1 MVTEELIKNQRDEAK
16 QVDAK
21 YTVLVSGAGVTCEE
35 KPILEALL
43 PGVRLHFLRY
53 ALFPKEGK
61 GKASAMRIKDYKDE
75 EFTLSDADISNGDLN
90 STDFFM
96 VGASIPREGY
106 IYLINPDDNTDCHE
120 LKVNADGNMSHVIWD
135 NDNFYNHNKQPKDER
150 LPENDNIYY
159 KRIINKEKGKA
170 RSFWIGYSPVQWAYK
185 HFKKVLKMSD
195 DEKKA
200 LHMIYVEAKGIKK
213 GEETAQEHVLP
224 YNKVH
229 FVYDREDSRHRAFK
243 ERLKKVA
250 AIEKRESNKG
260 KNDILED
267 MFITLH
273 DPIGA
278 VEDIAFELNDAFSK
292 QEAIVEAIQ
301 NGEDYETVIDRYK
314 NGTEKTSFTYEEQQ
328 LQSLFQTALTTYHL
342 VYGNPKMESDYDGG
356 GTSYWNT
363 DFKGSGV
370 DKTKVEHI
378 LGVAYRK
385 ERRKEIRTLRNELGG
400 IMHTNYYKNAWQHYN
415 TEVDDYILEGK
426 FLATNHMA
434 LLAKKPHSVDRHL
447 DLKKNFEDNDDKW
460 EEFFSETL
468 DFDHDKPLNKLLDTP
483 VELVFVTGPLIDLEN
498 KLGGVIRGLTES
510 YAEKIIVT
518 EQVTTVEK
526 VQVPK
531 TRIETKTVKVPEYK
545 DILFKRLLAHK
556 VYGVEVLEVREKT
569 LEAEFKGTNYEL
581 DRQRVNF
588 IDYKPIKKK
597 HKTSWR
603 IDNEGKILIARLEV
617 SKEVV
622 LKQKLRGK
630 NLVQVP
636 VIHNKTVEEVV
647 HYLDEIER
655 SFTKQVDKEIFKR
668 PHGELAKNLF
678 DGKIFT
684 GSLAVLQVF
693 NVLNAASAIGN
704 TNDYKNIVNTVGIT
718 AELIEAS
725 LYYKR
730 SIAINNGIS
739 KNMINK
745 LSYRANTF
753 GNFGAGVT
761 VLMCAWEALDSQNAR
776 DYDAMWA
783 WAGAGAAWGA
793 FSFGGSTMA
802 TGLASLGFT
811 PAGIVIGGIAIGL
824 TALAYYLKDT
834 PLEAYFINNILSDA
848 VAAPNG
854 ASGNLPWEYAKKLY
868 TDRDNQ
874 IPEPSSIEF
883 WAKDE
888 FKKWE
893 NMQVMYQ
900 DFLDILVCANI
911 RFTPTELILKKNIR
925 PWASTISV
933 SIDISDIVAYRAEI
947 SFRQF
952 LTTEDQL
959 DYEVYYF
966 ENGSDITPVKIEPES
981 ETIIIDKT
989 KGQIPKAIIDFKVN
1003 KNDLK
1008 NNNSGAHI
1016 VFVCRLKLE
1025 ENKYYPI
1032 DIKDEKRY
1040 IGARFTTQEEVRNV
1054 QKGLFNKK
1062 TIKDSDYQGPVA
1074 IDTLSKLL
1082 SKEAWKDKPFKKK
1095 VND

>member
-1 MVTEELIKNQRDEAK
+1 MVTEELIKKQRSDAN

-53 ALFPKEGK
+53 GLFPIK
-61 GKASAMRIKDYKDE
+61 GESRPAAIRIKDYKDE
-75 EFTLSDADISNGDLN
+75 EFTLSDADVSNGELNKTDL
-90 STDFFM
+90 FM
-96 VGASIPREGY
+96 VGATIPREGY

-120 LKVNADGNMSHVIWD
+120 LKINADGNMSHVIWD
-135 NDNFYNHNKQPKDER
+135 KDNFYNHNNEPKDHR
-150 LPENDNIYY
+150 LPEDDNIYY
-159 KRIINKEKGKA
+159 KRIINKGKDKA

-185 HFKKVLKMSD
+185 HFKKVLEMSD

-200 LHMIYVEAKGIKK
+200 LHMVYVEAKGIKK
-213 GEETAQEHVLP
+213 GEETSQEHVLP

-229 FVYDREDSRHRAFK
+229 FVYDKEDSRHRAFR

-250 AIEKRESNKG
+250 AIERKESKKG

-278 VEDIAFELNDAFSK
+278 AEDVAFELKNAFSK

-314 NGTEKTSFTYEEQQ
+314 RGTEKTSFTYEEKQ

-342 VYGNPKMESDYDGG
+342 VYGNPKMVSDYDGG

-378 LGVAYRK
+378 LGIAHRK
-385 ERRKEIRTLRNELGG
+385 ERRKEIRALRDELGSV
-400 IMHTNYYKNAWQHYN
+400 MHTNYYKNAWKHYN
-415 TEVDDYILEGK
+415 TEVDDYILDGK
-426 FLATNHMA
+426 FIATNHMA
-434 LLAKKPHSVDRHL
+434 LLARKPHSVDRHL
-447 DLKKNFEDNDDKW
+447 DLKKNYEDKDDKW
-460 EEFFSETL
+460 EDFFTETL
-468 DFDHDKPLNKLLDTP
+468 DFDDDKPLNKLLDTP
-483 VELVFVTGPLIDLEN
+483 VELMFVTGPLIDLEN
-498 KLGGVIRGLTES
+498 KLGGVIRGLAES

-518 EQVTTVEK
+518 DQVTTVEK
-526 VQVPK
+526 VKVPK
-531 TRIETKTVKVPEYK
+531 TKTITKTVKVEEYK
-545 DILFKRLLAHK
+545 DVLFKRLLAHK
-556 VYGVEVLEVREKT
+556 VYGVEVLEVRKKT

-581 DRQRVNF
+581 NSERVNF
-588 IDYKPIKKK
+588 VNYKPTKKK
-597 HKTSWR
+597 HKSGWR

-617 SKEVV
+617 SDEVV

-647 HYLDEIER
+647 HYLDEIEQ
-655 SFTKQVDKEIFKR
+655 SFTKQVNKEIFKR
-668 PHGELAKNLF
+668 PHGDLAEKLF
-678 DGKIFT
+678 DGKMFT

-693 NVLNAASAIGN
+693 NVLNAANAIGSGK
-704 TNDYKNIVNTVGIT
+704 DYKNIVNTAGIT

-725 LYYKR
+725 YHLKR
-730 SIAINNGIS
+730 ATAISNKAS
-739 KNMINK
+739 KNTISR
-745 LSYRANTF
+745 LYGRSQIY
-753 GNFGAGVT
+753 GNVGAGIT
-761 VLMCAWEALDSQNAR
+761 VLMCAWEAFDSQNAR

-783 WAGAGAAWGA
+783 WAGAGVAWGA
-793 FSFGGSTMA
+793 FSFGGSSMA
-802 TGLASLGFT
+802 GLASLGFT
-811 PAGIVIGGIAIGL
+811 PAGIVVGGIAIGL

-834 PLEAYFINNILSDA
+834 PLEAYFKNNVLSDA

-854 ASGNLPWEYAKKLY
+854 ANGTLPWVYAKKLY
-868 TDRDNQ
+868 ADRDNQ
-874 IPEPSSIEF
+874 IPEPSSLKF
-883 WAKDE
+883 WANDE

-893 NMQVMYQ
+893 NMQVMHQ

-911 RFTPTELILKKNIR
+911 RFTPTELMVRKRIK
-925 PWASTISV
+925 PWTSTMSV
-933 SIDISDIVAYRAEI
+933 SIEISDIIAYRAEI

-959 DYEVYYF
+959 EYKIYYF
-966 ENGSDITPVKIEPES
+966 ENGLDATHEEIKPISEEIT
-981 ETIIIDKT
+981 IDKT
-989 KGQIPKAIIDFKVN
+989 EGQIPKAIIDFKVN
-1003 KNDLK
+1003 KGDLK
-1008 NNNSGAHI
+1008 NNNKAAHI
-1016 VFVCRLKLE
+1016 VFVCRLELE
-1025 ENKYYPI
+1025 KEKYYPI
-1032 DIKDEKRY
+1032 DIEGKQRY
-1040 IGARFTTQEEVRNV
+1040 IGAKFTTQEEVRDI
-1054 QKGLFNKK
+1054 QRGLFNKK
-1062 TIKDSDYQGPVA
+1062 IIKDSDYQGPVA
-1074 IDTLSKLL
+1074 IEILPKLL